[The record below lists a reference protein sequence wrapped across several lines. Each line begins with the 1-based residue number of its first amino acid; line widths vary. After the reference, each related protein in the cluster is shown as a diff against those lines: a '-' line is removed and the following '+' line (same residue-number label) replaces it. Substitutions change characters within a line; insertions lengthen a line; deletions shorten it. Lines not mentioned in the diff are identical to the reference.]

1 MTRII
6 GLQALVGPSS
16 FIQAILIKQLGNLRT
31 NWTVYMAL
39 QNSWKWSILI
49 GIAFFNWHK
58 WRYCRQ
64 QLRKRSIHALYMM
77 FANAEY
83 PDLSFL
89 HQIRPFCD
97 RLILLI
103 EIPITRNRVQDGFLL
118 KSSSI
123 GFQILNVHAIIS
135 ASTLQGA
142 KNGLWRTKAK
152 VFWLT
157 IIKLHHD
164 KTLFNYQREVLN
176 FTIETRN
183 VNEKIR

>member
-6 GLQALVGPSS
+6 GLQALVGPSN

-31 NWTVYMAL
+31 NWRVYMAL

-89 HQIRPFCD
+89 IKNKTVLRPSHPFN
-97 RLILLI
+97 RNPHYPKQGPRWVFI
-103 EIPITRNRVQDGFLL
+103 EIIFHRLSNYECTCNHQRKYPTGSKKWLMEKQSQGFLADND
-118 KSSSI
+118 K
-123 GFQILNVHAIIS
+123 A
-135 ASTLQGA
+135 AS
-142 KNGLWRTKAK
+142 W
-152 VFWLT
+152 
-157 IIKLHHD
+157 
-164 KTLFNYQREVLN
+164 
-176 FTIETRN
+176 
-183 VNEKIR
+183 